1 MNILI
6 VKFGALGDVVR
17 TSYFA
22 KCLRDKYGQELYLTW
37 ITSPAAMPILQ
48 NNLYIDKVCLDF
60 SEIKNEQFDVIYSL
74 DDEIEIL
81 SQLAFLNYKKIVGAY
96 LYSATK
102 IRTYCDESAAW
113 FDMGLLSKLGKLEAD
128 NRKRANKRTHGDI
141 FAQIFDTELPEPFFF
156 QEKNTSFISKK
167 DSDFKLGINP
177 YAGDRWSSKEMLPN
191 ELEKLIRLLLGSTL
205 FGSMKGKI
213 ILFGRGEDRK
223 KNLEVASR
231 FSDKS
236 IEVANTDESVLNLA
250 TQIRSLSVL
259 ITSDSLAM
267 HLAIAQ
273 RIPFLAFFAPTS
285 AAEID
290 DFGFGQ
296 KLISTADDY
305 CSYKKDADNKTITAD
320 RIFKL
325 IKQKYAI

>member
-22 KCLRDKYGQELYLTW
+22 KCLKDKYGSRLHLTW
-37 ITSPAAMPILQ
+37 ITSSAALPLLK
-48 NNLYIDKVCLDF
+48 NNIYINEIYTDF
-60 SEIKNEQFDVIYSL
+60 SKIQNKIFDIVYSL
-74 DDEIEIL
+74 DDEVEIL
-81 SQLAFLNYKKIVGAY
+81 SQLSILKCKKITGAY
-96 LYSATK
+96 IDPISNA
-102 IRTYCDESAAW
+102 RTYSDDSAAW
-113 FDMGLLSKLGKLEAD
+113 FDMGLLSKLGKLAAD
-128 NRKRANKRTHGDI
+128 NKKLANKRTHGDI
-141 FAQIFDTELPEPFFF
+141 FAQIFDTGLPTPFFF
-156 QEKNTSFISKK
+156 HEKDTSCIPKK
-167 DSDFKLGINP
+167 DSEFRLGINP
-177 YAGDRWSSKEMLPN
+177 YAGGRWSSKELLPK
-191 ELEKLIRLLLGSTL
+191 ELKKLIHLILESSQFCSL
-205 FGSMKGKI
+205 KGRI
-213 ILFGRGEDRK
+213 ILFGAGEDRQ
-223 KNLEVASR
+223 KNLEIASL
-231 FSDKS
+231 FADEP
-236 IEVANTDESVLNLA
+236 IEVANTDDSVLSLA
-250 TQIRSLSVL
+250 VQIGSLSIL

-305 CSYKKDADNKTITAD
+305 CSYKRAADNKTITAD

-325 IKQKYAI
+325 LKQKYAI

>member
-22 KCLRDKYGQELYLTW
+22 KCLKDKYGQNLHLTW
-37 ITSPAAMPILQ
+37 VTSPAAIPLLR
-48 NNLYIDKVCLDF
+48 NNFYIDTLCLDF
-60 SEIKNEQFDVIYSL
+60 SKIQNNQFDIVYSL

-81 SQLAFLNYKKIVGAY
+81 SQLGSLNYKKIIGAY
-96 LYSATK
+96 LDLSSK
-102 IRTYCDESAAW
+102 NRTYCDESAVW

-141 FAQIFDTELPEPFFF
+141 FAQIFDTDLPEPIFF
-156 QEKNTSFISKK
+156 QEKNIPIIPKK
-167 DSDFKLGINP
+167 DFEFRLGINP
-177 YAGDRWSSKEMLPN
+177 YAGGRWSSKELLPK
-191 ELEKLIRLLLGSTL
+191 ELEKLIHLFLGSTQ
-205 FGSMKGKI
+205 FRNVKGKI
-213 ILFGRGEDRK
+213 ILFGAGGDRQ
-223 KNLEVASR
+223 KNLEIASR
-231 FSDKS
+231 FSDKF
-236 IEVANTDESVLNLA
+236 IEVANTDESVLNFA
-250 TQIRSLSVL
+250 TQIRSLNSL

-273 RIPFLAFFAPTS
+273 KKSFLAFFAPTS

-325 IKQKYAI
+325 FNQKYAF

>member
-22 KCLRDKYGQELYLTW
+22 KCLKDKYGQDLHLTW

-48 NNLYIDKVCLDF
+48 DNFYIDKVSSDF
-60 SEIKNEQFDVIYSL
+60 SKIKNEQFDVIYSL

-96 LYSATK
+96 LHPSKK
-102 IRTYCDESAAW
+102 IRTYCAESAIW

-141 FAQIFDTELPEPFFF
+141 FAQIFDTDFPEPFFP
-156 QEKNTSFISKK
+156 QEKITPCIPNK
-167 DSDFKLGINP
+167 DSEFMLGINP
-177 YAGDRWSSKEMLPN
+177 YAGGRWSSKELLPK
-191 ELEKLIRLLLGSTL
+191 ELEKLIGLFLGSTQ
-205 FGSMKGKI
+205 FQNMRGKI
-213 ILFGRGEDRK
+213 ILFGAGEDRQ
-223 KNLEVASR
+223 KNLEIASR
-231 FSDKS
+231 FSDKA

-250 TQIRSLSVL
+250 TQIGSLSVL

-325 IKQKYAI
+325 LKQKYAI